1 MEGVTILNQMD
12 ILESPN
18 WVVLTIFSLAIVFG
32 ISFAVGINSEPDK
45 WYSPLAA
52 IMVIL
57 CLLGIII
64 LMFISG
70 ELREPTGKYE
80 YEAIID
86 DTVVF
91 TELYEK
97 YEVVEQR
104 GEIWVLKD
112 KDEE

>member
-1 MEGVTILNQMD
+1 MEGVTILNQ
-12 ILESPN
+12 LEIMKEPGWWLLALLCFSI
-18 WVVLTIFSLAIVFG
+18 VLTAGVCTLLTNDYRSDIVG
-32 ISFAVGINSEPDK
+32 LIASV
-45 WYSPLAA
+45 AA
-52 IMVIL
+52 I
-57 CLLGIII
+57 LGLFGMIVLI
-64 LMFISG
+64 G
-70 ELREPTGKYE
+70 GDWTEPTGKYE

-112 KDEE
+112 KEEE

>member
-1 MEGVTILNQMD
+1 MEGVTILNQLEIMKEPGWWLWAVLGCGIALVIGMFTLLTNDYRSD
-12 ILESPN
+12 IVGL
-18 WVVLTIFSLAIVFG
+18 LASV
-32 ISFAVGINSEPDK
+32 
-45 WYSPLAA
+45 AA
-52 IMVIL
+52 I
-57 CLLGIII
+57 LGLFGMLVLIW
-64 LMFISG
+64 G
-70 ELREPTGKYE
+70 DWTEPTGKYE